1 MAERAAYFN
10 GQWIDDRALA
20 IPVGDSGFALG
31 VTITERLRTFGGRI
45 WRQAEHVRR
54 LRRSANIVGI
64 DMAVADELDAAITE
78 FMRRHEPLRAAAIV
92 DGVDDDWAIVAFA
105 TPGVGGK
112 PTRCVHG
119 FPLEFPNWAH
129 QYDSG
134 VSLWTSKH
142 RQTPENCW
150 PAELKC
156 RSRMHYYLAD
166 QEARRREPGARALL
180 LDQDG
185 YVGEASTANVV
196 IYNENEGIVS
206 PRMEKVLPGV
216 SVAVLRELAA
226 GEGVPFIE
234 RDITPEEFRTADE
247 AWLSST
253 SICLLPVVRCD
264 GEPIG
269 AGKPGPMYGRMLAA
283 WDAAVGLDVAEQARV
298 RAGVSRKSLAR

>member
-1 MAERAAYFN
+1 MAKREAYFN
-10 GQWIDDRALA
+10 GQWIDEPALA
-20 IPVGDSGFALG
+20 IPVGDPGFALG

-54 LRRSANIVGI
+54 LRRSAEIIGI
-64 DMAVADELDAAITE
+64 DTAVAAELDTAITE
-78 FMRRHEPLRAAAIV
+78 FMRRHEPQRAAAKAN
-92 DGVDDDWAIVAFA
+92 GVEDDWAIVAFA
-105 TPGVGGK
+105 TPGIGGE

-129 QYDSG
+129 QYDAG
-134 VSLWTSKH
+134 VSLWTSAH

-166 QEARRREPGARALL
+166 QEARRREQGARALL

-196 IYNENEGIVS
+196 IYNDAEGIVS
-206 PRMEKVLPGV
+206 PRMAKVLPGV
-216 SVAVLRELAA
+216 SVAVLRELAES
-226 GEGVPFIE
+226 EGVPFTE
-234 RDITPEEFRTADE
+234 RDITLEEFRAADE

-253 SICLLPVVRCD
+253 SICLMPVVRCD
-264 GEPIG
+264 GEAIG
-269 AGKPGPMYGRMLAA
+269 SGKPGPMYGRMLAA

-298 RAGVSRKSLAR
+298 RAGISRKDLAR